1 MFTTYQG
8 HYITSEIS
16 FTLNTWYHIVIKT
29 FNNSTMNMYVN
40 NSNKGGS
47 SRSGYKNL
55 DGNFIGI
62 GRRGKPNNV
71 LHDEIQTG
79 DFSIA
84 GLRIYNRALSDDEI
98 TLLYNEYKNN
108 IV

>member
-1 MFTTYQG
+1 
-8 HYITSEIS
+8 
-16 FTLNTWYHIVIKT
+16 
-29 FNNSTMNMYVN
+29 MYVN

-47 SRSGYKNL
+47 NRSYKNL
-55 DGNFIGI
+55 AGHFIGI

-71 LHDEIQTG
+71 LHNEIQTG